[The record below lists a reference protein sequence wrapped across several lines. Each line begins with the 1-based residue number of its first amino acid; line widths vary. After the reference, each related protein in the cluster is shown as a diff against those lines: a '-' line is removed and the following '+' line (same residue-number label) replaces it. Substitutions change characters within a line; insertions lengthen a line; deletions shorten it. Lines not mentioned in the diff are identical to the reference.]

1 MPEQV
6 PHGAIVGVVDVVEVV
21 GFLDDP
27 LAEGPYVWVLGN
39 AHAFPVP
46 IPCKGAQGLWNA
58 PAAAEV
64 VFRKTK

>member
-1 MPEQV
+1 
-6 PHGAIVGVVDVVEVV
+6 V